1 MQYSGKNSTTSII
14 IALTLLGANA
24 VHAQPYVLT
33 PKLKPAIIK
42 IQSKPTSEIKA
53 KQSNVVNTALV
64 ATNAPLNIG
73 AVLSAFTFNFNNG
86 DHKLNTIGVLQN
98 NGKAEFTFN
107 DQDRNDPFYVDAKW
121 YSSPSIIPGSVYAA
135 GGGEFDIPLTFNA
148 SGTSTAPSN
157 QIDTIKDP
165 TPKPPPP
172 GYTAVLSGF
181 KFERKPGTDANIR
194 TIGVRIDPTT
204 NKVRVTL
211 IDDQGTDFRGLEY
224 AVAAGFAM
232 SLAPMGQ
239 MEALFGTGAAATA
252 FVVANEFD
260 KQNKRAF
267 AVTVQYAWVPN
278 DLITATGAVSGSSR
292 AIESGRTPVA
302 GEKTALTGFL
312 FNFNNSDHHILQ
324 AKIDLSNPSD
334 AANYQDGNGDDPF
347 QYYIDYAVVK

>member
-1 MQYSGKNSTTSII
+1 MQISGKKSVTPII
-14 IALTLLGANA
+14 VSLALLGASA
-24 VHAQPYVLT
+24 GQAQPFKFN
-33 PKLKPAIIK
+33 PKLKPVIIK
-42 IQSKPTSEIKA
+42 VQSTPTSEIKA
-53 KQSNVVNTALV
+53 KQSNIVNTASV
-64 ATNAPLNIG
+64 ATNAPLNKG
-73 AVLSAFTFNFNNG
+73 AVLSAFAFNFNNG

-107 DQDRNDPFYVDAKW
+107 DQDRNDPFYADAKW
-121 YSSPSIIPGSVYAA
+121 FSSPSIKTGSVYAA
-135 GGGEFDIPLTFNA
+135 GGGEFDIPLSYNPNSA
-148 SGTSTAPSN
+148 TAPNS
-157 QIDTIKDP
+157 QIDSLKSS

-194 TIGVRIDPTT
+194 TIGVRIDPAT

-278 DLITATGAVSGSSR
+278 DLITATGAVSGAGR
-292 AIESGRTPVA
+292 AIESGRTPIA